1 MNKKCNSSFSLI
13 VGGKD
18 EQDQK
23 KYLLFNQPWIFRRDE
38 FEDLCEHF
46 QLSRSE
52 VFDLCLERIRHRAM
66 VSDEAAGVFAIMEGR
81 SNASDILAK
90 MRRMS
95 FMPGTSEQQAPPQS
109 TESGDID
116 PA

>member
-1 MNKKCNSSFSLI
+1 
-13 VGGKD
+13 
-18 EQDQK
+18 
-23 KYLLFNQPWIFRRDE
+23 
-38 FEDLCEHF
+38 
-46 QLSRSE
+46 
-52 VFDLCLERIRHRAM
+52 M